1 MYVMQ
6 SLPSHQ
12 QALAGGI
19 FNTLFRLG
27 SAIAL
32 GLSTAVYSSVATTE
46 AAATNPLLPFTRAFQ
61 VSVGLSAAGL
71 LFLPFVRL
79 GTQGH
84 APESNLLRVISRR
97 SGRGAAA
104 TETASTTGAA
114 ATEKATER

>member
-46 AAATNPLLPFTRAFQ
+46 AAATNPMLPFTRAFQ
-61 VSVGLSAAGL
+61 VSVGLSAGGL

-97 SGRGAAA
+97 SGRGSTAA
-104 TETASTTGAA
+104 TEAAAATGAA
-114 ATEKATER
+114 ATEK